1 MKKLLA
7 VLLIVACSALW
18 AEEEAGDASGNDLD
32 PVLKGLHS
40 TMSGGI
46 FAVVGGKAADY
57 ADPIGSVVNLS
68 FGYDLQIVDA
78 FSLGLSAKFGILQ
91 LNTVTTQSASPWY
104 KTGDY
109 APIVVGA
116 DISPTYC
123 IDERWEIGANVSIDY
138 NMMAKAKDSSGK
150 EQSGFLVVGGGV
162 DAEYY
167 TYARHFSFGMM
178 AEFNY
183 IVNFDGFG
191 VTVMPYLKYSFGI

>member
-7 VLLIVACSALW
+7 VLLIVAFSALW
-18 AEEEAGDASGNDLD
+18 AEEEEAGDASGNDLD
-32 PVLKGLHS
+32 PVLKGLQT

-46 FAVVGGKAADY
+46 FAIIGKAADY
-57 ADPIGSVVNLS
+57 SDPIGSVVNLS

-78 FSLGLSAKFGILQ
+78 FSLGMGVKFGILQ
-91 LNTVTTQSASPWY
+91 LNTVTTKSASPWY
-104 KTGDY
+104 QSGDY

-123 IDERWEIGANVSIDY
+123 INERWEIGANVSIDY
-138 NMMAKAKDSSGK
+138 NMMAEAKDSSGK
-150 EQSGFLVVGGGV
+150 KQSGFLVVGGGV

-167 TYARHFSFGMM
+167 TYARHFSFGMT